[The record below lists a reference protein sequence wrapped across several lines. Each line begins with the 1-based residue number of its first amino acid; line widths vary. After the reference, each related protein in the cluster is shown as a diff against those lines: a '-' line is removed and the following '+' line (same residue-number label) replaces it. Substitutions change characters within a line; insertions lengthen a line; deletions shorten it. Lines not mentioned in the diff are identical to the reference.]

1 MIQRHFTRT
10 LAIVLGLLWVN
21 TSAVMAAAPPNVVL
35 VLTDDQGW
43 GDLRSHG
50 NEQLDT
56 PHIDKMA
63 REGARF
69 DRFYV
74 SPLCALTRA
83 GLLTGRCNLRTGT
96 AGVTRGVETMRTEE
110 VTIAEV
116 LKKAG
121 YATGCFGKW
130 HNGAHFPNHPNG
142 QGFDEFFGFCGG
154 HFDLYFDPLLE
165 RNGEPAPTKGYITDV
180 LTDAAMEWM
189 TANKERP
196 FFAYVPYNAPH
207 TPCQVPDRYFDKYT
221 ARGCDPKLAS
231 IYGMVEN
238 IDDNVGRLLAHLDK
252 LDLARQTIVVF
263 LTDNGPNSDRF
274 NGNMKGR
281 KGSVDEGG
289 CRVPLIVRYPQTI
302 RPGTF
307 VTEPASHIDLLPT
320 IAEFAGASVEHRYRL
335 DGVSLTTLL
344 SRESVRLPERILF
357 AHSSSRFIGS
367 KFTGA
372 VRTRRWRFSNLSRP
386 NRKRPWQLYDMR
398 ADPGQK
404 TDVSKQHPQV
414 VARLTKAYDDWYASV
429 TATPIARPPI
439 PVGVEGSPRDELFA
453 PEAFFDGDVRWYNTA
468 GYAHDWITDWDK
480 NGESLWWDV
489 DVARAGRYE
498 VAIRYTCAEQ
508 MAGST
513 FRISYGAAT
522 LDAKIT
528 KAHNPKPVVRPDR
541 TDAVRYI
548 QTFTTAK
555 LGTLSLRTGA
565 TKLTVRAV
573 EFAGETGIDVDAIV
587 LRRVE

>member
-1 MIQRHFTRT
+1 MKQQ
-10 LAIVLGLLWVN
+10 LLVAASSLLLGLP
-21 TSAVMAAAPPNVVL
+21 SASALLAAESPPPNVVL
-35 VLTDDQGW
+35 ILADDQGW
-43 GDLRSHG
+43 GDLRAHG
-50 NEQLDT
+50 NETLDT
-56 PHIDKMA
+56 PHIDRMA

-83 GLLTGRCNLRTGT
+83 GLLTGRYNLRTGT

-165 RNGEPAPTKGYITDV
+165 RNGERAPTKGYITDV

-189 TANKERP
+189 TVNKQRP

-238 IDDNVGRLLAHLDK
+238 IDDNVGRLLEHLDK
-252 LDLARQTIVVF
+252 LDLARRTIVVF
-263 LTDNGPNSDRF
+263 LTDNGPNSDRY

-302 RPGTF
+302 RPSTF

-320 IAEFAGASVEHRYRL
+320 IAEFAGVTVENRHRL

-344 SRESVRLPERILF
+344 SRESIRLPERVLF

-367 KFTGA
+367 KFSGA
-372 VRTRRWRFSNLSRP
+372 VRTRRWRCSNLSRP
-386 NRKRPWQLYDMR
+386 TRKRPWQLYDMR

-404 TDVSKQHPQV
+404 TDVSKQHPDV

-439 PVGVEGSPRDELFA
+439 PVGVKGSPRDELFA

-468 GYAHDWITDWDK
+468 GYAHDWITGWDA

-489 DVARAGRYE
+489 AVARAGRYE
-498 VAIRYTCAEQ
+498 VAIRYTCAEG
-508 MAGST
+508 MVGST
-513 FRISYGAAT
+513 FRVSSEEAT
-522 LDAKIT
+522 LDAKIA

-548 QTFTTAK
+548 QTFATAK
-555 LGTLSLRTGA
+555 LGVLKLEAGA
-565 TKLTVRAV
+565 TKLTVHAV

-587 LRRVE
+587 LKRVE